1 MMQREIYLADLDPAV
16 GSEQQGVRPVLIISG
31 NAMNEMTD
39 LCIVCPLTSKIKNYP
54 GSVVLKSSKKNGLS
68 EDSEVLVFQVR
79 VISKNRLIR
88 KLGII
93 TEVELTR
100 IKQGLI
106 DIMTF

>member
-1 MMQREIYLADLDPAV
+1 MMQREIYLAELDPSV

-39 LCIVCPLTSKIKNYP
+39 LCIVCPLTSIIKNYP
-54 GSVVLKSSKKNGLS
+54 GSVVLKISKKNGLS
-68 EDSEVLVFQVR
+68 EDSEVLVFQIR

-88 KLGII
+88 KLGMI
-93 TEVELTR
+93 TEVELSR

>member
-1 MMQREIYLADLDPAV
+1 MMQREIYLADLDPSV

-39 LCIVCPLTSKIKNYP
+39 LCIVCPLTSIIKNYP